1 MFEKYTETARKTVFT
16 ARYEASQ
23 FGSHRIETQH
33 LLLGLLRAD
42 PLLATRVFKS
52 QKKLE
57 ELRERIAQEA
67 PRAAE
72 KISTSVD
79 IPLSSE
85 CQRVLSYA
93 AEEAARLQQHYITGE
108 HLLLAMARGETSVAA
123 RVILESGITISQ
135 LEQEVKEAKGAPAAS
150 AAPLAREG
158 FRDLV
163 AEARNAPFGPLIGRE
178 RELEQIIQIL
188 SRRTRNSA
196 VLIGEAGIGKN
207 AIVQGLARRIAE
219 GDVPVA
225 LVDRQILM
233 VDSWTLARTFTLS
246 RSGEAWAGASPQ
258 PKLLERIQND
268 DPILYVRGLFDLRE
282 SMPLFANYLAIAKLQ
297 LIATGAP
304 LSFRLALDRDDARAR
319 SFEAVTVL
327 APTEA
332 EAIQI
337 LTSVKEQFEN
347 FHGVVLSPEA
357 IETAVYA
364 SARFLRHRS
373 LPDRAIDL
381 IDEAGALVKLR
392 QEGEPR
398 ELLEIRKRIRL
409 LTRQLENA
417 IVRHEFVEA
426 RKFSDQERE
435 ERGKL
440 DRLRA
445 ELEPTTAD
453 NTVTP
458 EHIVEAIAARTSL
471 SVPTVKAALQRT
483 EVPDQRD
490 QIQSELA
497 AQIPLGRRDWIEG
510 LTAYL
515 ADCSQEEAE
524 RLVYAIRTAKA
535 KFDRST

>member
-1 MFEKYTETARKTVFT
+1 MFEKYTETARKTVLS
-16 ARYEASQ
+16 ARYEATQ

-67 PRAAE
+67 PRAAG
-72 KISTSVD
+72 KISISVD
-79 IPLSSE
+79 LPLSSE

-93 AEEAARLQQHYITGE
+93 AEEAARLQQHHIGPE

-135 LEQEVKEAKGAPAAS
+135 LEQEVKEVKGAAA
-150 AAPLAREG
+150 ATAPPLAHEG
-158 FRDLV
+158 LRDLV

-196 VLIGEAGIGKN
+196 VLVGEPGVGKN
-207 AIVQGLARRIAE
+207 AIVQGLARRIA
-219 GDVPVA
+219 GDEAPAA
-225 LVDRQILM
+225 LFDRKILM
-233 VDSWTLARTFTLS
+233 VDGWALARMFTLLQ
-246 RSGEAWAGASPQ
+246 SGDVRVTASPQ
-258 PKLLERIQND
+258 PKLLEVIQNG

-282 SMPLFANYLAIAKLQ
+282 SMPLLARFLTGAKLQ

-304 LSFRLALDRDDARAR
+304 LSFRLALDRNDELAR
-319 SFEAVTVL
+319 SFEAVTVQP
-327 APTEA
+327 PTEP

-347 FHGVVLSPEA
+347 FHGVVLSPDA
-357 IETAVYA
+357 IEMAVSA
-364 SARFLRHRS
+364 SGRFLRHRS

-392 QEGEPR
+392 R
-398 ELLEIRKRIRL
+398 E
-409 LTRQLENA
+409 A
-417 IVRHEFVEA
+417 EA
-426 RKFSDQERE
+426 RKFSHHGPDKPNRP
-435 ERGKL
+435 
-440 DRLRA
+440 RA
-445 ELEPTTAD
+445 ELEPAAAD
-453 NTVTP
+453 NVVTA
-458 EHIVEAIAARTSL
+458 EHIFEAIAARTSI
-471 SVPTVKAALQRT
+471 SVARVKAALQPP
-483 EVPDQRD
+483 EVSNQRD

-497 AQIPLGRRDWIEG
+497 AQIPAGRRDWVEG

-515 ADCSQEEAE
+515 ADCSPEEA
-524 RLVYAIRTAKA
+524 
-535 KFDRST
+535 